1 MVVAVFFRIA
11 LAVEFVLWLGVAL
24 VLHRFSLLTAAGVVA
39 AVLLLPFL
47 ARALVLVWGV
57 IGARRHGVPLASGQ
71 RLDLRGWLRYL
82 AGEYLHLLSH
92 SFVQLPFPGFFRSRG
107 DRAIAAGR
115 SLPGGPVV
123 LFQHGY
129 SHSGAV
135 WWGSVR
141 ALEAAQAV
149 GWRVFTIDQPFWED
163 IEAMA
168 ERLHARIEAVLVATG
183 ETRVTLVAHS
193 MGGLIARAYVRR
205 HGTARL
211 KALVTI
217 GTPHHGTRMAR
228 LALGPNGRQMRIG
241 NPWLA
246 ALNASPLPHDLPVL
260 SVWSVHDTIILPQD
274 ASHLDGATN
283 IVMHGVGH
291 VAQPADRDT
300 RERWVGWLLSLE
312 RSTQAKID

>member
-1 MVVAVFFRIA
+1 MSVATFFRIA
-11 LAVEFVLWLGVAL
+11 LAVECSLWLGIAL
-24 VLHRFSLLTAAGVVA
+24 VLYRFGLLSAAGAVA
-39 AVLLLPFL
+39 AVIVLPLL
-47 ARALVLVWGV
+47 ARALVLAWGV
-57 IGARRHGVPLASGQ
+57 IGARRHGVPLAPGQ

-82 AGEYLHLLSH
+82 VGEYLHLLSH
-92 SFVQLPFPGFFRSRG
+92 GFIQLPFPGFFRSRG

-129 SHSGAV
+129 SHNGAV

-141 ALEAAQAV
+141 ALEAM
-149 GWRVFTIDQPFWED
+149 GYRVFTIDQPLWED

-168 ERLHARIEAVLVATG
+168 ERLHARIEAILAATG
-183 ETRVTLVAHS
+183 ETRLTLVAHS

-205 HGTARL
+205 RGAARL
-211 KALVTI
+211 EALVTI

-228 LALGPNGRQMRIG
+228 LALGPNGGQMRIG

-246 ALNASPLPHDLPVL
+246 GLNASLLPPGLPVL
-260 SVWSVHDTIILPQD
+260 SLWSVHDTIILPQD
-274 ASHLDGATN
+274 ASHLDGAMN

-291 VAQPADRDT
+291 VAQPAESAT
-300 RERWVGWLLSLE
+300 RERWVAWLQSPE
-312 RSTQAKID
+312 RSAQAKID